1 MAREKYEYLDNEEIK
16 QRFLLF
22 KEGNVSKVS
31 FALPQI
37 HCSSCI
43 WLLENLYRLNSS
55 VLSSSV
61 NFTKK
66 RADILFNHDMLSLRE
81 LVILLTSIGYE
92 PDLKDHRESK
102 QSDHDKSIIY
112 KIGIAGFCFGNIML
126 LAFPDYLGIDGSFDQ
141 FRQFFGYISMGLSL
155 PVILYAGTDYL
166 RNAWLGLRQ
175 RFVNMDIPIALGM
188 ITLFFRSCY
197 EVLSGMGNGYFD
209 SLAGLVFFLLIGK
222 WFQQKTYQSLTFDR
236 DYKSYFPIA
245 VNKLLSVQDQ
255 EVIPTKI
262 EDLEIGDS
270 IELRNNELI
279 PADALLISGDALIDY
294 SFVTGES
301 APIRKN
307 KGEVL
312 FAGGRQMG
320 SKIQLT
326 LKNRVDNSYLTQ
338 LWNQA
343 VFKKEDEGKGLGT
356 ISSKVS
362 KYFTYIVLSIT
373 LLTGVF
379 WWFYDSSIMWNAI
392 TAVLIVACPCAL
404 ALSLPFAMGNF
415 MRLMGDKGLYLKNSD
430 VIEKMAA
437 LNTVVLD
444 KTGTLT
450 HSRKMD
456 VGYQG
461 SSLSAAEKSGVKS
474 LVSNSVHP
482 LSMAVSEYLQSASI
496 YAVVDFKETAGK
508 GIQAQVDGVDF
519 KLGSAEFIEFI
530 EEAERQQSSKVHVE
544 INGEYKGFFELE
556 QSFREGLKHVVDSL
570 KQTLR
575 IHLLSGDNDQQREYL
590 HNEVGIESLH
600 FNQLPIDKLK
610 HIEKLQKN
618 GSTVLMLGD
627 GLNDAGALKQSD
639 VGMAI
644 SDNIHQFSP
653 ACDAILDAN
662 SFQRLPLFLQLSKR
676 SVFIVYCSFGIS

>member
-1 MAREKYEYLDNEEIK
+1 
-16 QRFLLF
+16 
-22 KEGNVSKVS
+22 
-31 FALPQI
+31 
-37 HCSSCI
+37 
-43 WLLENLYRLNSS
+43 
-55 VLSSSV
+55 
-61 NFTKK
+61 
-66 RADILFNHDMLSLRE
+66 
-81 LVILLTSIGYE
+81 
-92 PDLKDHRESK
+92 
-102 QSDHDKSIIY
+102 
-112 KIGIAGFCFGNIML
+112 
-126 LAFPDYLGIDGSFDQ
+126 
-141 FRQFFGYISMGLSL
+141 GLSL

-519 KLGSAEFIEFI
+519 KLGSAEFIEVI

-627 GLNDAGALKQSD
+627 
-639 VGMAI
+639 
-644 SDNIHQFSP
+644 
-653 ACDAILDAN
+653 
-662 SFQRLPLFLQLSKR
+662 
-676 SVFIVYCSFGIS
+676 